1 MIYPRVKDIINK
13 YIEGGIPLLIT
24 FLNREDVKIEDIS
37 WVNEIK
43 KHLDKK
49 EFLTATAKIELVK
62 YKLQLFKNK
71 DHDEKK
77 SSEEC

>member
-13 YIEGGIPLLIT
+13 YIEGGIPLLIS
-24 FLNREDVKIEDIS
+24 FLNREDIKIDEIS

-49 EFLTATAKIELVK
+49 EYLTVTAKIELIK
-62 YKLQLFKNK
+62 YKLQLFKIK
-71 DHDEKK
+71 DHDEKESDK
-77 SSEEC
+77 EC